1 MCLKAMAKP
10 IICLVIFLSFILP
23 SKLILADI
31 TTSNVT
37 FAEAVQAVK
46 DKNYQHAVNLFELQ
60 AFAAQHD
67 AQYNLAL
74 LLQSGKGRPQN
85 YQQALFWAW
94 SAYLGGIEPAKE
106 LSEELKNILPEDSL
120 KMTREKLIET
130 LTDRIDAG
138 DRSALMELAL
148 FYKEISE
155 EPNFEEAYLWYSI
168 ASAFL
173 LEGAIFERDEAA
185 GKVETKSL
193 VELQDRAGTILKNF
207 LRLNDIILQ

>member
-1 MCLKAMAKP
+1 MAKP
-10 IICLVIFLSFILP
+10 IICLVILLSFILP

-94 SAYLGGIEPAKE
+94 SAFLGGIEPAQE
-106 LSEELKNILPEDSL
+106 LSEDLKNLLPEDSL
-120 KMTREKLIET
+120 KVTREKLIET
-130 LTDRIDAG
+130 LQDRIDSG

-148 FYKEISE
+148 FYKEIAE

-193 VELQDRAGTILKNF
+193 VELQERAGTIFEKLSSVK
-207 LRLNDIILQ
+207 

>member
-1 MCLKAMAKP
+1 MCLKAVAKP
-10 IICLVIFLSFILP
+10 IIFLVIFLFLVFP
-23 SKLILADI
+23 AKLILADI

-74 LLQSGKGRPQN
+74 LLRSGKGRPQN

-94 SAYLGGIEPAKE
+94 SAYLGGIEPARE

-120 KMTREKLIET
+120 KMTREKLTET
-130 LTDRIDAG
+130 LADRIDAG

-173 LEGAIFERDEAA
+173 LEGAILERNEAA
-185 GKVETKSL
+185 DKVETKSL
-193 VELQDRAGTILKNF
+193 VELQDRAGTIFEKLSLVK
-207 LRLNDIILQ
+207 

>member
-10 IICLVIFLSFILP
+10 IICLVILLSFILP

-94 SAYLGGIEPAKE
+94 SAFLGGIEPAQE
-106 LSEELKNILPEDSL
+106 LSEDLKNLLPEDSL
-120 KMTREKLIET
+120 KVTREKLIET
-130 LTDRIDAG
+130 LQDRIDAG

-185 GKVETKSL
+185 GKVETKSM
-193 VELQDRAGTILKNF
+193 VELQDRAGTIFEKLSSVK
-207 LRLNDIILQ
+207 

>member
-10 IICLVIFLSFILP
+10 IICLVILLSLILP
-23 SKLILADI
+23 SKLISADI

-94 SAYLGGIEPAKE
+94 SAFLGGIEPAQE
-106 LSEELKNILPEDSL
+106 LSEDLKNLLPEDSL
-120 KMTREKLIET
+120 KVTREKLIET
-130 LTDRIDAG
+130 LQDRIDAG

-185 GKVETKSL
+185 GKVETKSM
-193 VELQDRAGTILKNF
+193 VELQERAGTIFEKLSSVK
-207 LRLNDIILQ
+207 

>member
-1 MCLKAMAKP
+1 MCLKAMAKL
-10 IICLVIFLSFILP
+10 IIRLVILFSFILP

-94 SAYLGGIEPAKE
+94 SAFLGGIEPAQE
-106 LSEELKNILPEDSL
+106 LSEDLKNLLPEDSL
-120 KMTREKLIET
+120 KVTREKLIET
-130 LTDRIDAG
+130 LQDRIDAG

-168 ASAFL
+168 ASVFL
-173 LEGAIFERDEAA
+173 LEGAILERNEAA
-185 GKVETKSL
+185 DKVETKSL
-193 VELQDRAGTILKNF
+193 VELQERAGTIFEKLSSVK
-207 LRLNDIILQ
+207 

>member
-1 MCLKAMAKP
+1 MRLKAAPKP
-10 IICLVIFLSFILP
+10 INFLVILLFFILP

-74 LLQSGKGRPQN
+74 LLRSGKGRPQN

-173 LEGAIFERDEAA
+173 LEGAILERNEAA
-185 GKVETKSL
+185 AKVETKSL
-193 VELQDRAGTILKNF
+193 VELQDRAGTIFEKLSLVK
-207 LRLNDIILQ
+207 

>member
-10 IICLVIFLSFILP
+10 IICLVILLSFILP

-94 SAYLGGIEPAKE
+94 SAFLGGIEPAQE
-106 LSEELKNILPEDSL
+106 LSEDLKNLLPEDSL

-185 GKVETKSL
+185 GKVETKSM
-193 VELQDRAGTILKNF
+193 VELQERAGTIFEKLSSVK
-207 LRLNDIILQ
+207 

>member
-1 MCLKAMAKP
+1 MAKP
-10 IICLVIFLSFILP
+10 IICLVILLSFILP

-94 SAYLGGIEPAKE
+94 SAFLGGIEPAQE
-106 LSEELKNILPEDSL
+106 LSEDLKNLLPEDSL
-120 KMTREKLIET
+120 KVTREKLIET
-130 LTDRIDAG
+130 LQDRIDSG

-148 FYKEISE
+148 FYKEIAE

-185 GKVETKSL
+185 GKVDTKSM
-193 VELQDRAGTILKNF
+193 VELQERAGTIFDKLSSVK
-207 LRLNDIILQ
+207 

>member
-1 MCLKAMAKP
+1 MCLKAVAKP
-10 IICLVIFLSFILP
+10 IIFLVIFLFLIFP

-74 LLQSGKGRPQN
+74 LLRSGKGRPQN

-120 KMTREKLIET
+120 KITREKLIET
-130 LTDRIDAG
+130 LVDRIDAG

-155 EPNFEEAYLWYSI
+155 EPNFEEAYIWYSI

-173 LEGAIFERDEAA
+173 LEGAILERNEAE

-193 VELQDRAGTILKNF
+193 VELQDRAGTIFEKLSLVK
-207 LRLNDIILQ
+207 

>member
-1 MCLKAMAKP
+1 MAKP
-10 IICLVIFLSFILP
+10 IICLVILLSFILP

-94 SAYLGGIEPAKE
+94 SAFLGGIKPAQE
-106 LSEELKNILPEDSL
+106 LSEDLKNLLPEDSL
-120 KMTREKLIET
+120 KVTREKLIET
-130 LTDRIDAG
+130 LQDRIDAG

-193 VELQDRAGTILKNF
+193 VELQERAGTIFEKLSSVK
-207 LRLNDIILQ
+207 

>member
-1 MCLKAMAKP
+1 MRLKAAAKP
-10 IICLVIFLSFILP
+10 IYFLVILLFFILP

-31 TTSNVT
+31 TTSNAT

-74 LLQSGKGRPQN
+74 LLRSGKGRPQN

-148 FYKEISE
+148 FYKDISE

-173 LEGAIFERDEAA
+173 LEGAILERNEAA
-185 GKVETKSL
+185 AKVETKSL
-193 VELQDRAGTILKNF
+193 VELQDRAGTIFEKLSLVK
-207 LRLNDIILQ
+207 

>member
-1 MCLKAMAKP
+1 MRLKAAPKP
-10 IICLVIFLSFILP
+10 INFLVILLFLILP

-74 LLQSGKGRPQN
+74 LLRSGKGRPQN

-173 LEGAIFERDEAA
+173 LEGAILERNEAA
-185 GKVETKSL
+185 VKVETKSL
-193 VELQDRAGTILKNF
+193 VELQDRAGTIFEKLSLVK
-207 LRLNDIILQ
+207 

>member
-10 IICLVIFLSFILP
+10 IICLVILLSFILP

-94 SAYLGGIEPAKE
+94 SAFLGGIEPAQE
-106 LSEELKNILPEDSL
+106 LSEDLKNLLPEDSL
-120 KMTREKLIET
+120 KVTREKLIET
-130 LTDRIDAG
+130 LQDRIDAG

-185 GKVETKSL
+185 GKVEAKSL
-193 VELQDRAGTILKNF
+193 VELQERAGTIFEKLSSVK
-207 LRLNDIILQ
+207 

>member
-1 MCLKAMAKP
+1 MCLKAAAKP
-10 IICLVIFLSFILP
+10 TNFLVIFLFFILP
-23 SKLILADI
+23 SKSILADI

-106 LSEELKNILPEDSL
+106 LSEDLKNILPEDSL

-130 LTDRIDAG
+130 LTDRINAG

-148 FYKEISE
+148 FYREISE

-173 LEGAIFERDEAA
+173 LEGAILERNEAE

-193 VELQDRAGTILKNF
+193 VELQDRAGTIFEKLSLDK
-207 LRLNDIILQ
+207 

>member
-1 MCLKAMAKP
+1 MAKP
-10 IICLVIFLSFILP
+10 IICLVILLSFILP

-94 SAYLGGIEPAKE
+94 SAFLGGVEPAQE
-106 LSEELKNILPEDSL
+106 LSEDLKNLLPEDSL
-120 KMTREKLIET
+120 KVTREKLIET
-130 LTDRIDAG
+130 LQDRIDAG

-185 GKVETKSL
+185 GKVETKSM
-193 VELQDRAGTILKNF
+193 VELQERAGTIFEKLSSVK
-207 LRLNDIILQ
+207 

>member
-10 IICLVIFLSFILP
+10 IICLVILLSFILP

-94 SAYLGGIEPAKE
+94 SAFLGGIEPAQE
-106 LSEELKNILPEDSL
+106 LSEDLKNLLPEDSL
-120 KMTREKLIET
+120 KVTREKLIET
-130 LTDRIDAG
+130 LQDRIDAG

-193 VELQDRAGTILKNF
+193 VELQERAGTIFEKLSSVK
-207 LRLNDIILQ
+207 

>member
-1 MCLKAMAKP
+1 MTYAKMT
-10 IICLVIFLSFILP
+10 
-23 SKLILADI
+23 LADI

-37 FAEAVQAVK
+37 FTEAVQAVK

-106 LSEELKNILPEDSL
+106 LSDKLKKLLPDDSL
-120 KMTREKLIET
+120 KMTRENIVNT
-130 LTDRIDAG
+130 LQDQIDAG

-148 FYKEISE
+148 FYREVAE
-155 EPNFEEAYLWYSI
+155 QPNFEEAYMWYSI

-173 LEGAIFERDEAA
+173 IEGAITERDEAA
-185 GKVETKSL
+185 SSIEPKL
-193 VELQDRAGTILKNF
+193 IVELQDRAGKIFDKLSLVKGSGFGNSSE
-207 LRLNDIILQ
+207 

>member
-1 MCLKAMAKP
+1 MCLKALAKP
-10 IICLVIFLSFILP
+10 IIFLVIFLFLIFP

-74 LLQSGKGRPQN
+74 LLRSGKGRPQN

-130 LTDRIDAG
+130 LTDRIDSG

-173 LEGAIFERDEAA
+173 LEGAILERNEAA
-185 GKVETKSL
+185 AKVETKSL
-193 VELQDRAGTILKNF
+193 VELQDRAGTIFEKLSLVK
-207 LRLNDIILQ
+207 

>member
-1 MCLKAMAKP
+1 MT
-10 IICLVIFLSFILP
+10 
-23 SKLILADI
+23 LADI

-106 LSEELKNILPEDSL
+106 LSDELKKLLPDDSL
-120 KMTREKLIET
+120 KMTRDNIVNT
-130 LTDRIDAG
+130 LQDQIDAG

-148 FYKEISE
+148 FYREVAE
-155 EPNFEEAYLWYSI
+155 EPNFEEAYMWYSL

-173 LEGAIFERDEAA
+173 IEGAISERDEAA
-185 GKVETKSL
+185 SSIEPKL
-193 VELQDRAGTILKNF
+193 IVELQDRAGEIFDKLSPIK
-207 LRLNDIILQ
+207 